1 MTMPP
6 LSRPRVSRRPVLCA
20 LAAGALLAACGTP
33 VTNPPSTTVT
43 GTARFETATVLP
55 PNAVLDVSVADVS
68 RADARSTTL
77 AHFAGPASGAQP
89 LRFSLPVEQ
98 RLVQEKGNYSVRAEI
113 LVDGKALYVT
123 DSAYL
128 VLGHSG
134 KTHADVLLRPVDT
147 RAQPAAP
154 RIENVRWSLVLLDGQ
169 PLAAQDPAKAPYFV
183 LHSDGQRVTGSG
195 GCNAL
200 IGTYTLNGQAL
211 QMLRGP
217 RRELQVCSSDME
229 RERAFM
235 FALATTEQWAMQG
248 PRLRLLD
255 RLGAQV
261 AVLEARP
268 AP

>member
-1 MTMPP
+1 MSFPDTS
-6 LSRPRVSRRPVLCA
+6 LLARRPLLA
-20 LAAGALLAACGTP
+20 GLAAGLLLSACAS
-33 VTNPPSTTVT
+33 PPARPPFIVT
-43 GTARFETATVLP
+43 GTARLAGEVVLP
-55 PNAVLDVSVADVS
+55 PDAVLEVSVADVS
-68 RADARSTTL
+68 RVAARAATL
-77 AHFAGPASGAQP
+77 ASFTGPANGPQP
-89 LRFSLPVEQ
+89 LQFSVPVER
-98 RLVQEKGNYSVRAEI
+98 RLVQERGSYSVRAEI

-134 KTHADVLLRPVDT
+134 NTQADVLLRPVDT
-147 RAQPAAP
+147 RAQPASP
-154 RIENVRWSLVLLDGQ
+154 RIENVRWALVSLDGQ
-169 PLAAQDPAKAPYFV
+169 PLPPQDPARTPYFV
-183 LHSDGQRVTGSG
+183 LQADGSRVTGSG
-195 GCNAL
+195 GCNDL
-200 IGTYTLNGQAL
+200 VGTYTLNGQAL

-248 PRLRLLD
+248 TRLRLLD

-261 AVLEARP
+261 ALLEARP